1 LIYLEIDS
9 ETNIFHLSIWIMI
22 PSQILALLEDIT
34 GKELTAMNSMLIYT
48 PVERKAKLQ
57 VMIMIAMAFGALIQK
72 NKVTKLNYAVTGLD
86 WAWQLLEIQ
95 LELIFQFHKNSS
107 M

>member
-1 LIYLEIDS
+1 
-9 ETNIFHLSIWIMI
+9 MI

-48 PVERKAKLQ
+48 PVEKKAKLQ

-72 NKVTKLNYAVTGLD
+72 NKVIKLNYAATGLD
-86 WAWQLLEIQ
+86 WVWQLLEIQ